1 MTSLPDHWL
10 TKRQLAELLKTS
22 TRTIDRKI
30 AEGEFPPGIKLG
42 TGRGATVRW
51 PKSVYD
57 DWVARKIARKVAG

>member
-1 MTSLPDHWL
+1 MGALDELL

-42 TGRGATVRW
+42 KGRGATVRW

-57 DWVARKIARKVAG
+57 DWISRKVVG